1 VDGIERELAG
11 RARVV
16 RLNMLSAEGRE
27 LAVRWGVRGVPTL
40 IVLDGRGETTILR
53 QVGRLQKDAV
63 LEVMAQIEQG

>member
-27 LAVRWGVRGVPTL
+27 LAMRWGVRGVPTL
-40 IVLDGRGETTILR
+40 IVLDGRGETILR

-63 LEVMAQIEQG
+63 LEVMAQIELG

>member
-16 RLNMLSAEGRE
+16 RLNVLSAEGRE

-40 IVLDGRGETTILR
+40 IVFDGKGETILR

-63 LEVMAQIEQG
+63 LQVLAQIEQG

>member
-1 VDGIERELAG
+1 MDGIERELAG

-40 IVLDGRGETTILR
+40 IVLDGRGETVLR
-53 QVGRLQKDAV
+53 QVGRLQKDTV
-63 LEVMAQIEQG
+63 LRVLAQIEQG

>member
-1 VDGIERELAG
+1 MDGIERELAG

-16 RLNMLSAEGRE
+16 RLNVLSAEGRE

-40 IVLDGRGETTILR
+40 IVFDGKGETILR

-63 LEVMAQIEQG
+63 LQVLAQIEQG